1 MSKSAMIHA
10 RVEPEI
16 KRDVEGIF
24 SDLGLNMTSAL
35 NLFFKQVQI
44 HRGLPFSVNLPNK
57 VTQKAIV
64 QARKEMVKK
73 KLRSNT
79 ADELFQAL
87 GED

>member
-1 MSKSAMIHA
+1 MIHA
-10 RVEPEI
+10 RVEPEV

-44 HRGLPFSVNLPNK
+44 NRGLPFSVNLPNK
-57 VTQKAIV
+57 VTQKAID
-64 QARKEMVKK
+64 QARKAMVKK
-73 KLRSNT
+73 KPRFNT